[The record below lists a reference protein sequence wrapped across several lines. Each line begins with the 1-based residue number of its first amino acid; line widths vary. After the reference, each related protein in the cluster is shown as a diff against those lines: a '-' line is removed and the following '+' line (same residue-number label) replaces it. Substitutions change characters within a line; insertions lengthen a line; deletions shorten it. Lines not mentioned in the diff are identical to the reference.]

1 MLGVTTHPQRR
12 EETAVPDTFSCPGG
26 LPQSLPAAGDAA
38 VRLAGFRQ
46 EAYRCLTRR
55 RDALFGLAD
64 AVLCEDRPVTDLAR
78 LSLVPECGRGHG
90 GVYDGLNAG
99 RVWFARLA
107 MAVAGLPLPAWP
119 DGRIRLAVDVSNWL
133 RPDAA
138 VSPGRLFCHV
148 QGRGKNAGQAVPGWP
163 YSFVAALGPGRSSWA
178 LLLDAVRLGPDD
190 DDCAV
195 TAAQLREVVARLI
208 AAGHW
213 ADGDPDIII
222 VLDAAYS
229 GTRLAWLLAGLPVTV
244 VVRVR
249 CDRVYYG
256 PPPPRAAGVRG
267 RTARH
272 GAPVKCDDPA
282 AWPGPGLQACAV
294 SARHGPMTVTAWAR
308 VHQMIHRGCG
318 GWEDWPVREEFPV
331 IEGTLI
337 RLAVTRPAPGY
348 AALEP
353 MWLWASVPDAGL
365 DEAAVSLLW
374 QSYLRRFDLEH
385 AFRFLKSRLGWDK
398 PMLRDPSAADRWTWL
413 LIICYAQLYLAR
425 TLAADIRLPWQRP
438 QASAG
443 PAAAEMTPGRVRAG
457 FRLVRGTLGTP
468 ASAGKP
474 GKPGPGRPEGSK
486 NKRTAPRHPVGKTS
500 PKTRKTAK
508 KPRKKTKQT
517 G

>member
-1 MLGVTTHPQRR
+1 MAFSMAWDGAEESPDGDCGV
-12 EETAVPDTFSCPGG
+12 
-26 LPQSLPAAGDAA
+26 AAA
-38 VRLAGFRQ
+38 RLAGFRS
-46 EAYRCLTRR
+46 EFYRCLTRR
-55 RDALFGLAD
+55 GDALFGLAD
-64 AVLCEDRPVTDLAR
+64 AVLCEDRAVTDLAR
-78 LSLVPECGRGHG
+78 LSLVAECGRGHG

-99 RVWFARLA
+99 RAEFARLT
-107 MAVAGLPLPAWP
+107 MAVAGLPLPAWA

-138 VSPGRLFCHV
+138 ASPGRLFCHV
-148 QGRGKNAGQAVPGWP
+148 HGRGRNAGQMVPGWP

-190 DDCAV
+190 DECAV
-195 TAAQLREVVARLI
+195 TAAQLRGVVTRLI

-213 ADGDPDIII
+213 KDGDPPVII
-222 VLDAAYS
+222 VMDS
-229 GTRLAWLLAGLPVTV
+229 GHSATRLAWLLADLPVTV
-244 VVRVR
+244 VARVR

-256 PPPPRAAGVRG
+256 PAPARAAGVRG

-272 GAPVKCDDPA
+272 GEPVKCDDPA
-282 AWPGPGLQACAV
+282 TWHDPDLEAAAE
-294 SARHGPMTVTAWAR
+294 SARHGPMRVTAFAR

-318 GWEDWPVREEFPV
+318 GWEDWPVRQEFPL

-348 AALEP
+348 ASLEP
-353 MWLWASVPDAGL
+353 MWLWASDPDAGR
-365 DEAAVSLLW
+365 DEAAAALLW
-374 QSYLRRFDLEH
+374 QAYLRRFDLEH
-385 AFRFLKSRLGWDK
+385 MFRFIKSRLGWNK
-398 PMLRDPSAADRWTWL
+398 PMLRDPDAADRWTWL
-413 LIICYAQLYLAR
+413 IIACCAQLYLAR

-438 QASAG
+438 QAGPAG
-443 PAAAEMTPGRVRAG
+443 PRELTPGRVRAA

-468 ASAGKP
+468 ASVAKP
-474 GKPGPGRPEGSK
+474 GKPGPGRPKGSK
-486 NKRTAPRHPVGKTS
+486 NKHKAPRCPVGKTS